1 MALYNDY
8 DALLERFS
16 IMTESPTANYT
27 AAIEYCTQ
35 NTTPELANR
44 LKKEVTSFNNSVIEN
59 LIKTYKDLTAKGKD
73 GNEILNNWKQTTPCD
88 IYTKVLQAL
97 NLPEPATR
105 PQHADFETLSKYINA
120 GFELY
125 PCTFINGKYLP
136 ITLNGKIALYDTDEQ
151 KQAKDRHGIT
161 DKSLLQELCNQTK
174 TIKDEHGHDHAI
186 TLFRI
191 FPIDNRYIVI
201 DIDTHE
207 GHANGLV
214 QWQNYTKSRNLNGYY
229 KDLQQFPCFTESA
242 NGGKHLYFKIPY
254 ELPQKIKNIAT
265 SIEVGTKDHGETAAG
280 SYRNGTKNG
289 YYILHGSLEN
299 APILPLQIYKDMQP
313 EPPRPAIAYNKAP
326 AGTTTAKWN
335 TTADG
340 IIEKARQ
347 KHGNEKPHDF
357 AYWICK
363 YFDMANKEGGNYTKN
378 EIENILFS
386 LPEMSKHDRNDTHG
400 VINSFIF

>member
-44 LKKEVTSFNNSVIEN
+44 LKKEVTSFNNFVIEN

-73 GNEILNNWKQTTPCD
+73 GNKILNNWKQTTPCD

-313 EPPRPAIAYNKAP
+313 EPPRSATTYNKAP

-363 YFDMANKEGGNYTKN
+363 YFDMANKEGGNYTKG

-386 LPEMSKHDRNDTHG
+386 LPEMAKHDRNDTHG
-400 VINSFIF
+400 VINSFNF

>member
-1 MALYNDY
+1 MALYTDY
-8 DALLERFS
+8 ESLFERFS
-16 IMTESPTANYT
+16 IMTESKTANYEN
-27 AAIEYCTQ
+27 ALEYCTK
-35 NTTPELANR
+35 NTTPELAAR
-44 LKKEVTSFNNSVIEN
+44 LRNEVM
-59 LIKTYKDLTAKGKD
+59 
-73 GNEILNNWKQTTPCD
+73 
-88 IYTKVLQAL
+88 QA
-97 NLPEPATR
+97 T
-105 PQHADFETLSKYINA
+105 QHANFETLSKYIDA

-125 PCTFINGKYLP
+125 PCTLINGKYLP

-151 KQAKDRHGIT
+151 KQAKNRHGIT
-161 DKSLLQELCNQTK
+161 DKALLQELCNQTK
-174 TIKDEHGHDHAI
+174 TIKDEHGHDHTI

-289 YYILHGSLEN
+289 YYVLHGSFEN

-313 EPPRPAIAYNKAP
+313 QAEPPRPAITNNKTP

-363 YFDMANKEGGNYTKN
+363 YFDMANKDGSNYTKD

-386 LPEMSKHDRNDTHG
+386 LPEMAKHDRNDTHG
-400 VINSFIF
+400 VINSFNFI

>member
-8 DALLERFS
+8 ESLFERFS

-27 AAIEYCTQ
+27 AALEYCCN
-35 NTTPELANR
+35 NTTPELAER
-44 LKKEVTSFNNSVIEN
+44 LR
-59 LIKTYKDLTAKGKD
+59 
-73 GNEILNNWKQTTPCD
+73 NETMQAATP
-88 IYTKVLQAL
+88 A
-97 NLPEPATR
+97 AR
-105 PQHADFETLSKYINA
+105 PQCADYETLSKYIDC

-125 PCTFINGKYLP
+125 PCIYSNKYNKYLP

-161 DKSLLQELCNQTK
+161 DKTILQALCNQTR

-191 FPIDNRYIVI
+191 FPLDNKYIVI

-214 QWQNYTKSRNLNGYY
+214 QWNNYVKQHNLNGYY
-229 KDLQQFPCFTESA
+229 KDLQQFPCYVESP
-242 NGGKHLYFKIPY
+242 NGGKHLYFRIPY
-254 ELPQKIKNIAT
+254 EQPQKIKNLAT
-265 SIEVGTKDHGETAAG
+265 SVEISTKDHGETAAG
-280 SYRNGTKNG
+280 SYRKGTKTN
-289 YYILHGSLEN
+289 YYILHGSFEN

-313 EPPRPAIAYNKAP
+313 EPPKPAATNYKTP

-335 TTADG
+335 ATADG

-363 YFDMANKEGGNYTKN
+363 YFDMANKEGRNYSKS
-378 EIENILFS
+378 EIENVLFS
-386 LPEMSKHDRNDTHG
+386 LPEMAKHDRNDTHG
-400 VINSFIF
+400 VINSFSFN